1 MVLMLS
7 KFYKVSQ
14 KSIQGYI
21 EFLNHEGALAKAA
34 LKIEVLFSLLLYL
47 RNLVTCVNIL
57 SLKPVSNVQLF
68 FIYLFAVSILVER
81 WSCRWPNRFSATRS
95 RNRTGGRSG
104 RVLVQLARERRRR
117 PDDPS
122 RSLPHASRNQMG

>member
-1 MVLMLS
+1 MVMMLS
-7 KFYKVSQ
+7 KFDKVSQ

-34 LKIEVLFSLLLYL
+34 LKCYL

-68 FIYLFAVSILVER
+68 FYFFIFLFAVSILVE
-81 WSCRWPNRFSATRS
+81 
-95 RNRTGGRSG
+95 
-104 RVLVQLARERRRR
+104 
-117 PDDPS
+117 
-122 RSLPHASRNQMG
+122 